1 MSEFRLYLDLG
12 VFHILD
18 FAGYD
23 HMLFVMAIA
32 TIYLINDW
40 RKVLVL
46 VTAFTIGH
54 SITLALA
61 TLELI
66 KYDLELIEFLIPL
79 TISITALA
87 NLFTRDR
94 RRFEVTQRKGYINY
108 FFAGFFG
115 TIHGLGFSSYLKVL
129 LGAEQNI
136 IKPLFAFNIGLEI
149 GQMVIM
155 IFFLMLSTV
164 FVDFFGVD
172 RRDWKLIIS
181 SIILG
186 ISVTLILGTDYMFK

>member
-32 TIYLINDW
+32 AIYLLNDW

-79 TISITALA
+79 TIFITALA

-94 RRFEVTQRKGYINY
+94 RRFEATQRKGYINY

-136 IKPLFAFNIGLEI
+136 IKPLFAFNIGLEEYLSSGHLCLVEWPQI
-149 GQMVIM
+149 NFDYIEEPFHIVDIEILDGNRRK
-155 IFFLMLSTV
+155 FLLS
-164 FVDFFGVD
+164 
-172 RRDWKLIIS
+172 
-181 SIILG
+181 
-186 ISVTLILGTDYMFK
+186 

>member
-12 VFHILD
+12 FFHILD
-18 FAGYD
+18 FSGYD
-23 HMLFVMAIA
+23 HMLFVMAISA
-32 TIYLINDW
+32 IYLLNDW

-46 VTAFTIGH
+46 ITAFTIGH

-61 TLELI
+61 TSELI
-66 KYDLELIEFLIPL
+66 EYDVALIEFLIPL

-87 NLFTRDR
+87 NLLTKDR
-94 RRFEVTQRKGYINY
+94 RRFEATQRKRYINY
-108 FFAGFFG
+108 SFAGFFG

-136 IKPLFAFNIGLEI
+136 LKPLFAFNVGLEI
-149 GQMVIM
+149 GQMIIM
-155 IFFLMLSTV
+155 IAFLTISTV
-164 FVDFFGVD
+164 FVDFFRVD
-172 RRDWKLIIS
+172 RRDWKIIIS

-186 ISVTLILGTDYMFK
+186 ISITLILETKYLF

>member
-155 IFFLMLSTV
+155 ILFLMLSTV

-186 ISVTLILGTDYMFK
+186 ISVTLILGTDYMF

>member
-23 HMLFVMAIA
+23 HMLFVLAIA

-87 NLFTRDR
+87 NLFNRDR

-155 IFFLMLSTV
+155 ILFLMLSTV

>member
-1 MSEFRLYLDLG
+1 MSEFRLYIDLG
-12 VFHILD
+12 LFHILD
-18 FAGYD
+18 FSGYD
-23 HMLFVMAIA
+23 HMLFVIAISA
-32 TIYLINDW
+32 IYLLNDW

-46 VTAFTIGH
+46 ITAFTIGH

-66 KYDLELIEFLIPL
+66 KYDVKLIEFLIPL
-79 TISITALA
+79 TILITALS

-94 RRFEVTQRKGYINY
+94 LRFDATQRKRYTNY
-108 FFAGFFG
+108 FYAGFFG

-129 LGAEQNI
+129 LGSEQNI
-136 IKPLFAFNIGLEI
+136 LKPLFAFNVGLEI

-155 IFFLMLSTV
+155 MAFLILSTV
-164 FVDFFGVD
+164 FVDFFRVD
-172 RRDWKLIIS
+172 RRDWKMIIS

-186 ISVTLILGTDYMFK
+186 ISLTLILETNYLF

>member
-23 HMLFVMAIA
+23 HMLFVLAIA

-40 RKVLVL
+40 RKVLIL

-94 RRFEVTQRKGYINY
+94 QRFEVTQRKGYINY

-155 IFFLMLSTV
+155 ILFLMLSTV

>member
-23 HMLFVMAIA
+23 HMLFVTAIA

-40 RKVLVL
+40 RKVLIL

-155 IFFLMLSTV
+155 ILFLMLSTV

>member
-40 RKVLVL
+40 RKVLIL

-87 NLFTRDR
+87 NLFNRDR

-155 IFFLMLSTV
+155 ILFLTLSTV

>member
-94 RRFEVTQRKGYINY
+94 RRFEVTQRKGYVNY

-129 LGAEQNI
+129 LGAEHNI

-155 IFFLMLSTV
+155 ILFLIFSTV

>member
-40 RKVLVL
+40 RKVLIL

-155 IFFLMLSTV
+155 ILFLMLSTV

>member
-87 NLFTRDR
+87 NLFNRDR

-155 IFFLMLSTV
+155 ILFLMLSTV

>member
-1 MSEFRLYLDLG
+1 MSEFRLYIDLG
-12 VFHILD
+12 LFHILD
-18 FAGYD
+18 FSGYD
-23 HMLFVMAIA
+23 HMIFVIAISA
-32 TIYLINDW
+32 IYMLNDW

-46 VTAFTIGH
+46 ITAFTIGH

-61 TLELI
+61 TSELI
-66 KYDLELIEFLIPL
+66 EYDVALIEFLIPL

-87 NLFTRDR
+87 NLLTKDR
-94 RRFEVTQRKGYINY
+94 RRFEATQRKRYINY

-136 IKPLFAFNIGLEI
+136 LKPLFAFNVGLEI
-149 GQMVIM
+149 GQMIIM
-155 IFFLMLSTV
+155 IAFLTISTV
-164 FVDFFGVD
+164 FVDFFRVD
-172 RRDWKLIIS
+172 RRDWKIIIS

-186 ISVTLILGTDYMFK
+186 ISITLILETKYLF

>member
-32 TIYLINDW
+32 AIYLLNDW

-66 KYDLELIEFLIPL
+66 KYDLEFF
-79 TISITALA
+79 SI
-87 NLFTRDR
+87 R
-94 RRFEVTQRKGYINY
+94 
-108 FFAGFFG
+108 
-115 TIHGLGFSSYLKVL
+115 
-129 LGAEQNI
+129 
-136 IKPLFAFNIGLEI
+136 
-149 GQMVIM
+149 
-155 IFFLMLSTV
+155 TV
-164 FVDFFGVD
+164 
-172 RRDWKLIIS
+172 KTS
-181 SIILG
+181 A
-186 ISVTLILGTDYMFK
+186 

>member
-40 RKVLVL
+40 RKVLIL

-87 NLFTRDR
+87 NLFNRDR

-155 IFFLMLSTV
+155 ILFLMLSTV

-172 RRDWKLIIS
+172 RRDWRLIIS

>member
-40 RKVLVL
+40 RKVLIL

-87 NLFTRDR
+87 NLFNRDR

-155 IFFLMLSTV
+155 ILFLMLSTV

-186 ISVTLILGTDYMFK
+186 ISVTLILGTDYMF

>member
-18 FAGYD
+18 FSGYD
-23 HMLFVMAIA
+23 HMLFVVALSA
-32 TIYLINDW
+32 IYLLNDW
-40 RKVLVL
+40 RKVLIL
-46 VTAFTIGH
+46 ITAFTIGH

-61 TLELI
+61 TIELI
-66 KYDLELIEFLIPL
+66 KYDVELIEFLIPL
-79 TISITALA
+79 TIFITALV
-87 NLFTRDR
+87 NLFARDR
-94 RRFEVTQRKGYINY
+94 RRFEAIQRKGYINY
-108 FFAGFFG
+108 LFAGSFG

-149 GQMVIM
+149 GQMAIM
-155 IFFLMLSTV
+155 IAFLTLSTV
-164 FVDFFGVD
+164 FVNFLRVD
-172 RRDWKLIIS
+172 YRDWKMIIS

-186 ISVTLILGTDYMFK
+186 ISATLILGTNYLF

>member
-40 RKVLVL
+40 RKVLIL

-87 NLFTRDR
+87 NLFNRDR

-129 LGAEQNI
+129 LGAEQI
-136 IKPLFAFNIGLEI
+136 ILKPLFAFNIGLEI

-155 IFFLMLSTV
+155 TLFLTLSTV

-172 RRDWKLIIS
+172 RRDWKMIIS

-186 ISVTLILGTDYMFK
+186 VSATLILGTDYMFK

>member
-66 KYDLELIEFLIPL
+66 KYDMELIEFLIPL

-87 NLFTRDR
+87 NLFNRDR

-155 IFFLMLSTV
+155 ILFLMLSTV

>member
-1 MSEFRLYLDLG
+1 MSEFRLYIDLG
-12 VFHILD
+12 LFHILD
-18 FAGYD
+18 FSGYD
-23 HMLFVMAIA
+23 HMIFVIAISA
-32 TIYLINDW
+32 IYMLNDW

-46 VTAFTIGH
+46 ITAFTIGH

-66 KYDLELIEFLIPL
+66 EYDVALIEFLIPL

-87 NLFTRDR
+87 NLLTKDR
-94 RRFEVTQRKGYINY
+94 RRFEATQRKRYINY

-136 IKPLFAFNIGLEI
+136 LKPLFAFNVGLEI
-149 GQMVIM
+149 GQMIIM
-155 IFFLMLSTV
+155 IAFLTISTV
-164 FVDFFGVD
+164 FVDFFRVD
-172 RRDWKLIIS
+172 RRDWKIIIS

-186 ISVTLILGTDYMFK
+186 ISITLILETKYLF

>member
-23 HMLFVMAIA
+23 HMLFVTAIA

>member
-40 RKVLVL
+40 RKVLIL

-94 RRFEVTQRKGYINY
+94 QRFEVTQRKGYINY

-155 IFFLMLSTV
+155 IFFLMLSTL

-186 ISVTLILGTDYMFK
+186 ISVTLILGTDYMF

>member
-40 RKVLVL
+40 RKVLIL

-87 NLFTRDR
+87 NLFNRDR

-155 IFFLMLSTV
+155 ILFLMLSTV

>member
-66 KYDLELIEFLIPL
+66 KYDMELIEFLIPL

-155 IFFLMLSTV
+155 ILFLMLSTV

>member
-1 MSEFRLYLDLG
+1 MSEFRLYIDLG
-12 VFHILD
+12 LFHILD
-18 FAGYD
+18 FSGYD
-23 HMLFVMAIA
+23 HMIFVIAISA
-32 TIYLINDW
+32 IYMLNDW

-46 VTAFTIGH
+46 ITAFTIGH

-66 KYDLELIEFLIPL
+66 EYDVALIEFLIPL
-79 TISITALA
+79 TILITALA

-94 RRFEVTQRKGYINY
+94 RRFEATQRKRYINY

-136 IKPLFAFNIGLEI
+136 LKPLFAFNVGLEI
-149 GQMVIM
+149 GQMIIM
-155 IFFLMLSTV
+155 IAFLTISTV
-164 FVDFFGVD
+164 FVDFFRVD
-172 RRDWKLIIS
+172 RRDWKIIIS

-186 ISVTLILGTDYMFK
+186 ISITLILETKYLF

>member
-1 MSEFRLYLDLG
+1 MSEFRLYIDLG
-12 VFHILD
+12 LFHILD
-18 FAGYD
+18 FSGYD
-23 HMLFVMAIA
+23 HMIFVIAISA
-32 TIYLINDW
+32 IYSLNDW

-46 VTAFTIGH
+46 ITAFTIGH

-66 KYDLELIEFLIPL
+66 EYDVALIEFLIPL
-79 TISITALA
+79 TILITALA

-94 RRFEVTQRKGYINY
+94 RRFEATQRKRYINY

-136 IKPLFAFNIGLEI
+136 LKPLFAFNVGLEI
-149 GQMVIM
+149 GQMIIM
-155 IFFLMLSTV
+155 MGFLIISTV
-164 FVDFFGVD
+164 FVDFFRVD
-172 RRDWKLIIS
+172 RRDWKIIIS

-186 ISVTLILGTDYMFK
+186 ISVTLILGTNYLF

>member
-54 SITLALA
+54 SITLALS
-61 TLELI
+61 TLEVI
-66 KYDLELIEFLIPL
+66 TYDLELIEFLIPL
-79 TISITALA
+79 TIFITALA
-87 NLFTRDR
+87 NLFTRDP
-94 RRFEVTQRKGYINY
+94 RRFEATQRIGYINY
-108 FFAGFFG
+108 FFVGFFG

-129 LGAEQNI
+129 LGAEQSI
-136 IKPLFAFNIGLEI
+136 IKPLLAFNIGLEI

-155 IFFLMLSTV
+155 ILFLILSTV

-172 RRDWKLIIS
+172 RRDWKMIIS
-181 SIILG
+181 YIILG
-186 ISVTLILGTDYMFK
+186 ISATLILGTDYMFK

>member
-32 TIYLINDW
+32 AIYLLNDW

-79 TISITALA
+79 TIFITALA

-94 RRFEVTQRKGYINY
+94 RRFEATQRKGYINY

-155 IFFLMLSTV
+155 FLFLTLSTV

-172 RRDWKLIIS
+172 RRDWKMIIS

-186 ISVTLILGTDYMFK
+186 ISATLILGTDYMFK

>member
-1 MSEFRLYLDLG
+1 
-12 VFHILD
+12 
-18 FAGYD
+18 
-23 HMLFVMAIA
+23 MLFVLAIA

-155 IFFLMLSTV
+155 ILFLMLSTV

>member
-40 RKVLVL
+40 RKVLIL

-87 NLFTRDR
+87 NLFNRDR

-155 IFFLMLSTV
+155 IFFLMLSTL

>member
-94 RRFEVTQRKGYINY
+94 RRFEVTQRKGYVNY

-129 LGAEQNI
+129 LGAEHNI

-155 IFFLMLSTV
+155 ILFLIFSTV

-172 RRDWKLIIS
+172 RRDWKMIIS

>member
-40 RKVLVL
+40 RKVLIL

-94 RRFEVTQRKGYINY
+94 QRFEVTQRKGYINY

-155 IFFLMLSTV
+155 IFFLMLSTL

>member
-155 IFFLMLSTV
+155 ILFLMLSTV

-172 RRDWKLIIS
+172 RQDWKLIIS

>member
-32 TIYLINDW
+32 AIYVRNDW

-61 TLELI
+61 TLELV

-79 TISITALA
+79 TIFITALA

-94 RRFEVTQRKGYINY
+94 RRFEATQRKGYINY

-115 TIHGLGFSSYLKVL
+115 TIHGLGFSSYL

-136 IKPLFAFNIGLEI
+136 LKPLFAFNLGLEL
-149 GQMVIM
+149 GQMVVM
-155 IFFLMLSTV
+155 TFFLTLSTV

-172 RRDWKLIIS
+172 RRDWKMIIS

-186 ISVTLILGTDYMFK
+186 VSATLILGTNYLF